1 MRYSKSTQT
10 TGCEEFRRLQ
20 VSRRDTLRA
29 GALALTGLGLP
40 GLLRAKTVGSNTTGP
55 NGFGRAK
62 SCILIFLWGGPSQL
76 DTWDPKPNAPEEIRG
91 PFRSIS
97 TSVPGISI
105 SEHFPMLAQ
114 QAHRLAIV
122 RSMNHD
128 DAAHLS
134 TAHRLLTGHLAPTPN
149 SDAAGPSPHDWPHL
163 GALVSKLRPTP
174 GAVPSA
180 VNMPWTV
187 MHPAAPGGRAPG
199 QDAGWLGKAFDP
211 FHVDGDPNISGFHV
225 EGLGLP
231 DGISSRRLAGRR
243 ALLEQFADMTR
254 RSQRGIHAWDGYQQ
268 KALDA
273 LVSAEARG
281 AFQID
286 REDPKLRNRYGRHI
300 HGQCLLM
307 ARRLVEAG
315 VGLVTVNWHDD
326 GQNFWDTHGENFHHL
341 QNRLMPPADQ
351 GFSAL
356 LEDLDL
362 RGLLDETLVV
372 WVGEF
377 GRTPRIVKANS
388 GREHWP
394 HCYSAVLAGAG
405 VRGGSVFGASDRWAA
420 YPASDPVSPDDLGA
434 TILHA
439 LGIDPST
446 MVKDALDRPLR
457 INDGAPILPLFG

>member
-1 MRYSKSTQT
+1 MNRKSKAAPAV
-10 TGCEEFRRLQ
+10 GCREFRQLC
-20 VSRRDTLRA
+20 VSRRATLRA

-40 GLLRAKTVGSNTTGP
+40 GLLRAQQGVRKVGP
-55 NGFGRAK
+55 NGFGQAR
-62 SCILIFLWGGPSQL
+62 SCILIFMWGGPSQL
-76 DTWDPKPNAPEEIRG
+76 DTWDPKPGAPEDIRG
-91 PFRSIS
+91 PFRAIS
-97 TSVPGISI
+97 TSVPGVSI
-105 SEHFPMLAQ
+105 SEHFPMLAR
-114 QAHRLAIV
+114 QANRLAIV
-122 RSMNHD
+122 RSLNHN

-149 SDAAGPSPHDWPHL
+149 SDAAGPSPRDWPHL
-163 GALVSKLRPTP
+163 GAIVSKLRPTS

-180 VNMPWTV
+180 VSMPWTV

-199 QDAGWLGKAFDP
+199 QDAGWLGKAYDP
-211 FHVDGDPNISGFHV
+211 FHLDGDPNASDYHV

-231 DGISSRRLAGRR
+231 DGISPRRLASRR
-243 ALLEQFADMTR
+243 ALLERLADTADM
-254 RSQRGIHAWDGYQQ
+254 SGNGPQSWDGYQR
-268 KALDA
+268 KALDG

-286 REDPKLRNRYGRHI
+286 REDPKLRDRYGRNI
-300 HGQCLLM
+300 HGQCLLL
-307 ARRLVEAG
+307 ARRLTEAG

-326 GQNFWDTHGENFHHL
+326 GQNFWDTHGDNFNHL
-341 QNRLMPPADQ
+341 KNRLMPPADQ

-356 LEDLDL
+356 LEDLDQ

-377 GRTPRIVKANS
+377 GRTPRIIRANS

-394 HCYSAVLAGAG
+394 HCYSAALAGAG

-420 YPASDPVSPDDLGA
+420 YPANDPVSPDDLGA

-439 LGIDPST
+439 LGVDPGT
-446 MVKDALDRPLR
+446 MVKDAVDRPLK
-457 INDGAPILPLFG
+457 INDGTPIVRLFS